1 MGCTFATLFGNE
13 KLIESVAQQVE
24 HIPFKDGVPGSSP
37 GWFTVPKS
45 TLRDFFLPI
54 SQVSGKPS
62 VGWLANQKAVPIVG
76 TAFWFV

>member
-45 TLRDFFLPI
+45 TLRDFFCQLVKFL
-54 SQVSGKPS
+54 VSRQLA
-62 VGWLANQKAVPIVG
+62 GWQ
-76 TAFWFV
+76 